1 MAKSVE
7 GLRDIDLEV
16 VKLPIESVEPDPQNP
31 NELPDDM
38 MDTLKQDVKERGFV
52 QPIVVR
58 EIPIEDADEEQRFM
72 LIDGEH
78 RWRVLRDLGYEFV
91 PAVIDDLSEIDA
103 KIRNVTLNRIRGQ
116 LVPIKLALLLA
127 DLSKKIPQDE
137 LTRRLGMDSGEFADT
152 LRLASFTDPVAERV
166 RDATA
171 REEKEAPEVL
181 QFVLDKR
188 DAKVVEDVIA
198 KLVNETTDRAAA
210 LVKLARAYKKE

>member
-1 MAKSVE
+1 MDKSIE

-16 VKLPIESVEPDPQNP
+16 VKIPIDNVEPDPQNP

-58 EIPIEDADEEQRFM
+58 ALPGEEGAEARYM

-78 RWRVLRDLGYEFV
+78 RWRVLRDLGYELV
-91 PAVIDDLSEIDA
+91 PAVIDDLSEVDA

-137 LTRRLGMDSGEFADT
+137 LTRRLGMDQGEFADT

-188 DAKVVEDVIA
+188 DAKVVEDVIS
-198 KLVNETTDRAAA
+198 KLTNETTDRAAA
-210 LVKLARAYKKE
+210 LVMLARAYEKE